1 MSSGHIELDIQRF
14 SKKSE
19 TDTPRH
25 SLIEEEPNEWS
36 RATVTI
42 DVDGHTPEHMTAEL
56 EHLVT
61 AIVDSYDGDDHE
73 TVRIRDGDATLKE
86 SNRR

>member
-1 MSSGHIELDIQRF
+1 MDE
-14 SKKSE
+14 KPK
-19 TDTPRH
+19 
-25 SLIEEEPNEWS
+25 EWS

-42 DVDGHTPEHMTAEL
+42 DVDGCAPEHMTAEL

-61 AIVDSYDGDDHE
+61 AIVDSYDDDDHE

-86 SNRR
+86 SNVNNMSPSLRRGAVRLSE

>member
-1 MSSGHIELDIQRF
+1 MSSGHVELDIQRF

-19 TDTPRH
+19 TDTSRSPTGDK
-25 SLIEEEPNEWS
+25 PNRWS

-42 DVDGHTPEHMTAEL
+42 DVDGHPPEYMTAEL

-86 SNRR
+86 SNRW